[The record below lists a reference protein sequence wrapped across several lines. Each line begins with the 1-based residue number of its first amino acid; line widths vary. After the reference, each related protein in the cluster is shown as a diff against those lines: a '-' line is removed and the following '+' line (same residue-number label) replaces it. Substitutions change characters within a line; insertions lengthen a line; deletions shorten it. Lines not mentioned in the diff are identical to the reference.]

1 MAIETQEKPAALQHI
16 IAELDALTPQ
26 YLYQLRQMLD
36 EKLNALVPVAAAP
49 NTPRIVGTYTPKDR
63 SQENEWVR
71 QHREEYAGQWVA
83 LHGGCLLAHG
93 FRLKEVV
100 EAAKECGI
108 NDALFIQVEASN
120 TLPWAGF

>member
-1 MAIETQEKPAALQHI
+1 MAVELQEKPPVLQQI
-16 IAELDALTPQ
+16 IAEIETLTPQ

-36 EKLNALVPVAAAP
+36 EKLKALAAAP
-49 NTPRIVGTYTPKDR
+49 PNVPRIVGTYTPKDR

-83 LHGGCLLAHG
+83 LDGDRLLAHG

-100 EAAKECGI
+100 EAAKKCGI
-108 NDALFIQVEASN
+108 NDALFIQVEASD